1 MSYAFEYKS
10 GLDNRSIGEVVQS
23 PINLETR
30 TKGQWIALDGR
41 DCNRSQFPEIQSMFP
56 AGVFTST
63 ARTLAGVPAN
73 AVITADNTNF
83 IAPNVA
89 GAAAVQVSA
98 DGISWSTGSSW
109 AASTAISSLI
119 IAGTRFVAASSAGM
133 TTPAV
138 INTNQSAAITAAWGN
153 WTATTGG
160 TTTTLT
166 QGLAYG
172 STANAGAGRTV
183 LCVNGS
189 LATAS
194 GLFYM
199 NDGATA
205 WNACSGGSTA
215 DRKCVVWTGQK
226 FIVFLATATQNLYQV
241 STDGAT
247 FADAYLPEF
256 VSALYSAISDGNGT
270 VVASVKLN
278 IDGTGGIGMCFLVSK
293 DHGATWRQIMP
304 GVGMTNI
311 APTGTGSFING
322 KFVFP
327 AYGTNQTFI
336 SSDGIGWQLE
346 PIGMRGIAVNSVTT
360 TVFAYKAGTYCGI
373 GTATAALTATEDMS
387 KFRINSLLPI
397 SQSIVGFV
405 PPSEFMNTYIK
416 VRSN

>member
-1 MSYAFEYKS
+1 
-10 GLDNRSIGEVVQS
+10 
-23 PINLETR
+23 
-30 TKGQWIALDGR
+30 
-41 DCNRSQFPEIQSMFP
+41 
-56 AGVFTST
+56 
-63 ARTLAGVPAN
+63 
-73 AVITADNTNF
+73 
-83 IAPNVA
+83 
-89 GAAAVQVSA
+89 
-98 DGISWSTGSSW
+98 
-109 AASTAISSLI
+109 
-119 IAGTRFVAASSAGM
+119 
-133 TTPAV
+133 
-138 INTNQSAAITAAWGN
+138 
-153 WTATTGG
+153 
-160 TTTTLT
+160 
-166 QGLAYG
+166 
-172 STANAGAGRTV
+172 
-183 LCVNGS
+183 
-189 LATAS
+189 
-194 GLFYM
+194 M